1 MLESYTELN
10 EQQSRTI
17 SQLQNDL
24 QSAKLSGINLD
35 SEQGT
40 ATLKQMKALI
50 DKMVEAEKQMKTKIE
65 VLEAEKNTSK
75 QDFQAQLKKVQD
87 EFSEMT
93 EASVAE
99 N

>member
-24 QSAKLSGINLD
+24 QIAKLSGINLD

-50 DKMVEAEKQMKTKIE
+50 DKMVDAEKQMKTKIE

>member
-65 VLEAEKNTSK
+65 VLEAEKNTSN